1 MQEWKM
7 QMDLRIQEII
17 KQQESHTEQ
26 LKVNKSLQAKDD
38 EELEKRLSARI
49 KEISQKRPASEV
61 VKSEDIETST
71 EKTGSKPMQLTSLN
85 ISGDADELIK
95 KLQEELNQ
103 RLQEQDKNRQKLE
116 KEVKKLKQSLTDKAD
131 REAVIDGQ
139 Q

>member
-1 MQEWKM
+1 
-7 QMDLRIQEII
+7 
-17 KQQESHTEQ
+17 
-26 LKVNKSLQAKDD
+26 
-38 EELEKRLSARI
+38 
-49 KEISQKRPASEV
+49 
-61 VKSEDIETST
+61 
-71 EKTGSKPMQLTSLN
+71 MQLTSLN

-103 RLQEQDKNRQKLE
+103 RLQEQDKNRLKLE